1 MFNKSLLKL
10 SGHEFRL
17 ALPKTNG
24 LISGF
29 RKSHVK
35 LREQKHLSQ
44 LTCRFPGSTTK
55 GCFFHFNRAI
65 LQKAQYTGLLI
76 PSETTLVRHAAN
88 LFHAPLD
95 IVYDIWLTPWKT
107 EMKPTFLNDRT
118 ICLSCDRTVSYRWLT
133 VVKPF
138 RPGMALV
145 MIIVMWRVRILL

>member
-1 MFNKSLLKL
+1 MLGITRQSDIRGSDTQIKLFNKSLLKL

-107 EMKPTFLNDRT
+107 EMKPTFPQWQNHLL
-118 ICLSCDRTVSYRWLT
+118 I
-133 VVKPF
+133 
-138 RPGMALV
+138 
-145 MIIVMWRVRILL
+145 MWQNS